1 MKKVMVF
8 LILFSLNPLMAHPGP
23 VNNKGCHINSDTGRQ
38 HCHKAKQE
46 KSQVQRV
53 KKTEKN
59 KKRKNSRQEKLFSKI

>member
-1 MKKVMVF
+1 
-8 LILFSLNPLMAHPGP
+8 MAHPGP